1 MFINWNHGKLS
12 KRWLNLLCLLYVIKN
27 LIMLLKEQQ
36 TLDLLELFN
45 EDAEIIKNYF
55 WETAITFFD
64 ETPKT
69 NLILILIFITL
80 ILFLILLILQNYKK
94 VVNKLTSL
102 FHFYKSQRQ

>member
-1 MFINWNHGKLS
+1 MPKISNIEEKIIKDVYKLES
-12 KRWLNLLCLLYVIKN
+12 RQI
-27 LIMLLKEQQ
+27 IQ
-36 TLDLLELFN
+36 TVVKFTVFFDLLELFN